1 MVMVCGCG
9 VWWVRVGV
17 VVVGGWGGLE
27 LWSHLEYF
35 TKILNRR
42 TDRNYSNSE
51 VAFNLKNDSD
61 SSCFLELGRD
71 SQSLR
76 LKWG

>member
-35 TKILNRR
+35 TKILNRQKLFKQR
-42 TDRNYSNSE
+42 GCLQFKE
-51 VAFNLKNDSD
+51 
-61 SSCFLELGRD
+61 
-71 SQSLR
+71 
-76 LKWG
+76 

>member
-51 VAFNLKNDSD
+51 VAFNLKNRLR
-61 SSCFLELGRD
+61 FIMFPRIGKG
-71 SQSLR
+71 LR
-76 LKWG
+76 LNWG